1 MYGSAT
7 PLQPSEKQ
15 VQIRFTF
22 FILKG
27 SFYIIHVLLPLWISV
42 QKENAVTSSKQLAKQ
57 KE

>member
-15 VQIRFTF
+15 GGIRYHF

-42 QKENAVTSSKQLAKQ
+42 QKENEVTSSKQLAIHKV
-57 KE
+57 